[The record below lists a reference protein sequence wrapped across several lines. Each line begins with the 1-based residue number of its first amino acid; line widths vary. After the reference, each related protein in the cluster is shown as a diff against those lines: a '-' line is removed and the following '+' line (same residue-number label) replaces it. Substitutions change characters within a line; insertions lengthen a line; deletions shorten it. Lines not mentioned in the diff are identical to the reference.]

1 MIALAYDCL
10 LFQTSNGESIPFS
23 AEMISVELT
32 GEGIG
37 EFDPEFLKHAAS
49 AVFHYFKHDLK
60 RVTVT
65 VGEFA
70 GALEKVLRGFGL
82 QSEADEQN
90 GEKLEVWDDYG
101 APVERID
108 GGDKRWTWTGEW
120 KTQTRKAPDN
130 SDLLTHRSAV
140 KGATAAISFEGTGA
154 VVAGAYLTTGGM
166 LEVYLDE
173 KLDRK
178 LDVYSDERGDRAGE
192 AVWHVFG
199 LKPGKH
205 TVRLVVLGER
215 YPESGGADVSVDD
228 LIVYR

>member
-37 EFDPEFLKHAAS
+37 AFDQEFLKDAAS
-49 AVFHYFKHDLK
+49 AVFHYFKHDLG

-90 GEKLEVWDDYG
+90 GEQVQDLPAEEEVSGERRVLKLDLRTLACESGKGFELFFFPRLRDELRQQLAQEPEVLHFRG
-101 APVERID
+101 
-108 GGDKRWTWTGEW
+108 
-120 KTQTRKAPDN
+120 
-130 SDLLTHRSAV
+130 LRSCV
-140 KGATAAISFEGTGA
+140 KQLTGA
-154 VVAGAYLTTGGM
+154 RRWGPRCQTLQDQIVEFLRNCFT
-166 LEVYLDE
+166 
-173 KLDRK
+173 
-178 LDVYSDERGDRAGE
+178 SE
-192 AVWHVFG
+192 ANQPNCA
-199 LKPGKH
+199 L
-205 TVRLVVLGER
+205 LVE
-215 YPESGGADVSVDD
+215 
-228 LIVYR
+228 

>member
-1 MIALAYDCL
+1 MIALAHDCL

-49 AVFHYFKHDLK
+49 AVFHYFKNDLG

-90 GEKLEVWDDYG
+90 GEH
-101 APVERID
+101 VEGHLD
-108 GGDKRWTWTGEW
+108 EPAEE
-120 KTQTRKAPDN
+120 Q
-130 SDLLTHRSAV
+130 
-140 KGATAAISFEGTGA
+140 TAAARRVLKCDLRLLACESGKGFELFFFPRLRDELRQQLLQDPEILHFRGLRSCVKQLTGA
-154 VVAGAYLTTGGM
+154 RRWSPRCQTLQDQIVEYLRNCFTT
-166 LEVYLDE
+166 
-173 KLDRK
+173 
-178 LDVYSDERGDRAGE
+178 E
-192 AVWHVFG
+192 ANQPNCA
-199 LKPGKH
+199 L
-205 TVRLVVLGER
+205 LVE
-215 YPESGGADVSVDD
+215 
-228 LIVYR
+228 

>member
-32 GEGIG
+32 GDGIG

-49 AVFHYFKHDLK
+49 AVFHYFKHDLG

-90 GEKLEVWDDYG
+90 GDLEDAKSAEKRS
-101 APVERID
+101 AERRVL
-108 GGDKRWTWTGEW
+108 K
-120 KTQTRKAPDN
+120 
-130 SDLLTHRSAV
+130 SDLRLLACESGKGFELFFFPRLRDELRQQLMNDPEVLHFRGLRSCV
-140 KGATAAISFEGTGA
+140 KQLTGA
-154 VVAGAYLTTGGM
+154 RRWSPRCQTLQDQIVEYLRNCFTT
-166 LEVYLDE
+166 
-173 KLDRK
+173 
-178 LDVYSDERGDRAGE
+178 E
-192 AVWHVFG
+192 ANQPNCA
-199 LKPGKH
+199 L
-205 TVRLVVLGER
+205 LVE
-215 YPESGGADVSVDD
+215 
-228 LIVYR
+228 

>member
-1 MIALAYDCL
+1 MIALAFDCL

-37 EFDPEFLKHAAS
+37 EFDPEFLKDAAS

-90 GEKLEVWDDYG
+90 GEHAEDFPAEEETP
-101 APVERID
+101 APRRVM
-108 GGDKRWTWTGEW
+108 K
-120 KTQTRKAPDN
+120 
-130 SDLLTHRSAV
+130 SDLRRLACESGKGFELFFFPRLRDELRQQLMRDPQVLHFRGLRSCV
-140 KGATAAISFEGTGA
+140 KQLTGA
-154 VVAGAYLTTGGM
+154 RRWSPRCQTLQDQIVEFLRNCFT
-166 LEVYLDE
+166 
-173 KLDRK
+173 
-178 LDVYSDERGDRAGE
+178 SE
-192 AVWHVFG
+192 ASQPNCA
-199 LKPGKH
+199 L
-205 TVRLVVLGER
+205 LVE
-215 YPESGGADVSVDD
+215 
-228 LIVYR
+228 